1 MRLRNHPQLRW
12 NGKALWDPASW
23 TWLYSVGLPT
33 VPGATADGKL
43 ASARAFSDANGISA
57 IELTV
62 SFGGVMCSTILRLDS
77 HASITP
83 LAEQL
88 NGLRGFTLK
97 QIGEMEFS

>member
-1 MRLRNHPQLRW
+1 M
-12 NGKALWDPASW
+12 
-23 TWLYSVGLPT
+23 
-33 VPGATADGKL
+33 GKL
-43 ASARAFSDANGISA
+43 CGIPHHGLGFIRWGSLLFLERPQMGNSSARAFSDANGISA

-77 HASITP
+77 NASITP